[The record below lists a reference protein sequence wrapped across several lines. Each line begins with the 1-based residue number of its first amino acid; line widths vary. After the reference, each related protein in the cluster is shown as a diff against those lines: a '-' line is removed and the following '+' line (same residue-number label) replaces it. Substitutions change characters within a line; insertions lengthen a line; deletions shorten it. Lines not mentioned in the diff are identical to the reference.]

1 LSRSDLFGCLYR
13 GDVVRV
19 EYGDGGS
26 EIAGI
31 LSREGDGYWVTVPA
45 ENVRR
50 WVPDYAISECV
61 SSSTVEHETSGEN
74 ITKPARDRCPIEG
87 RGSGFDSQL
96 THHFILPNTPAQ
108 PPKVG

>member
-1 LSRSDLFGCLYR
+1 MQQKKNSVTMSVESERFPRGTTVSVEFADGSR
-13 GDVVRV
+13 
-19 EYGDGGS
+19 EIGGV
-26 EIAGI
+26 

-61 SSSTVEHETSGEN
+61 SSSTVERETSGEN

-87 RGSGFDSQL
+87 R
-96 THHFILPNTPAQ
+96 
-108 PPKVG
+108 